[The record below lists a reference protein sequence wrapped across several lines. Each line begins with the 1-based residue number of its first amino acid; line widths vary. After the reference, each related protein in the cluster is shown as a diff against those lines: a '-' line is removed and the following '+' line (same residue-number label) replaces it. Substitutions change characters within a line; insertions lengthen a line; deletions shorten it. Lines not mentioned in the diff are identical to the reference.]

1 MVDLVSLQSHFL
13 QHLFYVFSYGFKLK
27 SHVPSKYFGH
37 PTFPVVPEPRSQI
50 CQLYG
55 LASSN
60 RVDPQGQV
68 PFGGNYAPPILDLL
82 DLRDNKI
89 LLNPGLSLY
98 DYRFDDPKG

>member
-1 MVDLVSLQSHFL
+1 MGTKNEAKLDELYSVMQDIAMD
-13 QHLFYVFSYGFKLK
+13 KLK

-89 LLNPGLSLY
+89 LRNPGLALY
-98 DYRFDDPKG
+98 DYRFGDPKG